1 MKKIK
6 LFTDSSEIFAAFIDS
21 RVDPYNNIGFGA
33 YLILNNENESLE
45 ELKEHIKIK
54 RFENTSS
61 SKLELQTLLWALDE
75 IADKNVIIEVYTDC
89 QNIIGLENRRKKLE
103 KNHFYSTSGKL
114 MNNHDLY
121 KDFYLKLDE
130 LSLSFIKVNE
140 RNTLIKLTNYTSERL
155 SEVFDVKILGES
167 GVKNLMNM
175 FLTNEAL
182 IKDGDIKLQGLNTLD
197 IIEQNC
203 DKILMWESL
212 E

>member
-1 MKKIK
+1 M
-6 LFTDSSEIFAAFIDS
+6 E
-21 RVDPYNNIGFGA
+21 
-33 YLILNNENESLE
+33 LNRL
-45 ELKEHIKIK
+45 
-54 RFENTSS
+54 
-61 SKLELQTLLWALDE
+61 
-75 IADKNVIIEVYTDC
+75 
-89 QNIIGLENRRKKLE
+89 
-103 KNHFYSTSGKL
+103 
-114 MNNHDLY
+114 
-121 KDFYLKLDE
+121 
-130 LSLSFIKVNE
+130 
-140 RNTLIKLTNYTSERL
+140 TSERI

>member
-1 MKKIK
+1 MQKIK
-6 LFTDSSEIFAAFIDS
+6 LFTDSSLG
-21 RVDPYNNIGFGA
+21 PYNKIGFGA
-33 YLILNNENESLE
+33 YLILNDENESLE
-45 ELKEHIKIK
+45 ELNEHIKIK

-140 RNTLIKLTNYTSERL
+140 RNTLIKLTNYTL
-155 SEVFDVKILGES
+155 AKLLEVFDVKILGES

>member
-1 MKKIK
+1 MQKIK
-6 LFTDSSEIFAAFIDS
+6 LFTDSSLG
-21 RVDPYNNIGFGA
+21 PYNKIGFGA
-33 YLILNNENESLE
+33 YLILNDENESLE
-45 ELKEHIKIK
+45 ELNEHIKIK

-75 IADKNVIIEVYTDC
+75 IADNNISIEIYTDC
-89 QNIIGLENRRKKLE
+89 QDIIGLENRRKKLE

-140 RNTLIKLTNYTSERL
+140 RNTLIKLTNYTLARL

-167 GVKNLMNM
+167 GVKNLMDM
-175 FLTNEAL
+175 FLTNEAF
-182 IKDGDIKLQGLNTLD
+182 IKDGDVRLQGLNTLD
-197 IIEQNC
+197 IIKQNC